1 MRQIKNYIINADKK
15 KMHSLQL
22 LFTIIMLFVHFY
34 TKQKFKNGYEF
45 FISFLSILPVDI
57 FMVATLFRSVF
68 ELDGPPRNPFY
79 LMKYPT
85 YFMIVIFAS
94 APFLYLWGM
103 WDVILNLKW

>member
-1 MRQIKNYIINADKK
+1 MRQLKNYIINADKK
-15 KMHSLQL
+15 KIYSLQF
-22 LFTIIMLFVHFY
+22 LFISIMLVTHFY
-34 TKQKFKNGYEF
+34 TKQKLENGYQF
-45 FISFLSILPVDI
+45 FISFLSILPVAT

-68 ELDGPPRNPFY
+68 ELEGPPRNPFY

-85 YFMIVIFAS
+85 YVMIFIFVL

>member
-1 MRQIKNYIINADKK
+1 MRQIKNYIINVDKK
-15 KMHSLQL
+15 KIQSLH
-22 LFTIIMLFVHFY
+22 FIFISIMLVIHFY
-34 TKQKFKNGYEF
+34 TKQKLENGYQF
-45 FISFLSILPVDI
+45 FISFLSILPVAI
-57 FMVATLFRSVF
+57 FMVAILFRSVF

-85 YFMIVIFAS
+85 YVLIFIFAL